1 MQCFLEH
8 RFVWILPILHKDSDM
23 GNTVNALNTNVDLSV
38 RIFDVF
44 YGYETFVNAEEY
56 DVVYSYMRSVFT
68 TDQAAG
74 NFTVALFRIA
84 EETGTPVLNLL
95 QSIEGQ
101 DSIVVTQTL
110 AYYLNNMRSGST
122 LLGFGVN
129 VTPNYYTAR
138 NVLA

>member
-1 MQCFLEH
+1 
-8 RFVWILPILHKDSDM
+8 M
-23 GNTVNALNTNVDLSV
+23 GDTVNALNTNVDLSV

-95 QSIEGQ
+95 QNIEGQ

>member
-1 MQCFLEH
+1 
-8 RFVWILPILHKDSDM
+8 M
-23 GNTVNALNTNVDLSV
+23 GDTVNALNTNVDLSV
-38 RIFDVF
+38 RIFDTF
-44 YGYETFVNAEEY
+44 YNYETFVNAEEY

-84 EETGTPVLNLL
+84 QETRTPVLDIL
-95 QSIEGQ
+95 QNIQGQ
-101 DSIVVTQTL
+101 DTIVITQTL
-110 AYYLNNMRSGST
+110 AYYLNNLRSGST
-122 LLGFGVN
+122 LLGVGAT

>member
-1 MQCFLEH
+1 
-8 RFVWILPILHKDSDM
+8 M

-38 RIFDVF
+38 RIFDTF
-44 YGYETFVNAEEY
+44 YNYETFVNAEEY
-56 DVVYSYMRSVFT
+56 DIVYSYMRSVFT
-68 TDQAAG
+68 TDQSAG

-84 EETGTPVLNLL
+84 DETRTPVLDVL
-95 QSIEGQ
+95 QSIQGQ

-110 AYYLNNMRSGST
+110 CYYLNNLRSGST
-122 LLGFGVN
+122 LLGVGVT

>member
-1 MQCFLEH
+1 
-8 RFVWILPILHKDSDM
+8 M
-23 GNTVNALNTNVDLSV
+23 GNTVNALNTNVDLTV
-38 RIFDVF
+38 RVFDTF
-44 YGYETFVNAEEY
+44 YNYETFVNAEEY

-74 NFTVALFRIA
+74 NFTVSLFRIA
-84 EETGTPVLNLL
+84 EETRTPVLNILENI
-95 QSIEGQ
+95 QGQ
-101 DSIVVTQTL
+101 DTITITQTL

-122 LLGFGVN
+122 LLGIGAT

>member
-1 MQCFLEH
+1 
-8 RFVWILPILHKDSDM
+8 M
-23 GNTVNALNTNVDLSV
+23 GDTVNALNTNIDLSV
-38 RIFDVF
+38 RIFDIF
-44 YGYETFVNAEEY
+44 YDYETFVNAEEY

-74 NFTVALFRIA
+74 NFTVSLFRIA
-84 EETGTPVLNLL
+84 EETRTPVLDIL

-101 DSIVVTQTL
+101 DSIVVTKIL
-110 AYYLNNMRSGST
+110 SYYLNNMRSGST
-122 LLGFGVN
+122 LLGFGVS